1 MYARMCGKT
10 FHDVPSFQN
19 LQIMHM
25 RDPMRQDLKIYI
37 LVGYSEFFALVD
49 LLFSVDFDL
58 REM

>member
-1 MYARMCGKT
+1 MCGKT

-25 RDPMRQDLKIYI
+25 RDPMRQDLKIDI
-37 LVGYSEFFALVD
+37 LVGYSEIFAVVD
-49 LLFSVDFDL
+49 LLFTVDFDL

>member
-1 MYARMCGKT
+1 MCGKT

-25 RDPMRQDLKIYI
+25 RDHMRQDLEIDF
-37 LVGYSEFFALVD
+37 LVGFSEIFAVVD
-49 LLFSVDFDL
+49 LLLSVDFDL